1 MHWSLIGWL
10 HEETNQK
17 GLISGFSCIT
27 HFGGIVLWSTKSWL
41 PMVLFVINVDP
52 QLWNMFLLGFVWH
65 TNHYLVLASIIT
77 NPSEASLEKNKN
89 KKQKQNVLIL
99 KPLNWI
105 SHQSQLSGKT
115 VRKSYCKFLPTLQSL
130 IYRDAVSLLH
140 SKVRKENLTPGF
152 FIIISCWLGMEHVP

>member
-27 HFGGIVLWSTKSWL
+27 HFGRIVLWSTKSWL
-41 PMVLFVINVDP
+41 PMLLFVVNADP
-52 QLWNMFLLGFVWH
+52 QLWNMFLLGFFWH
-65 TNHYLVLASIIT
+65 TNHYLALASIIT
-77 NPSEASLEKNKN
+77 NPSEVSLEKNNNNK

-105 SHQSQLSGKT
+105 SHQVRQSGNLIVSSYQLCNLWLTEMQHYCCILKSGK
-115 VRKSYCKFLPTLQSL
+115 K
-130 IYRDAVSLLH
+130 I
-140 SKVRKENLTPGF
+140 
-152 FIIISCWLGMEHVP
+152 